1 MIDWSVSILRGAP
14 SRALSVSRYLSEAA
28 VLRFTYFGVCLAALV
43 ASSGCGG
50 GSPFATVPVT
60 GKVVFASGDSFKG
73 YAMKSIRFAPNDV
86 NGRVSSST
94 VQEDGTFA
102 LGTMKSSDGAL
113 PGKYSVTMTI
123 MKNYPPAAAETK
135 ITWVCEPGE
144 IEVKE
149 DMEPVTITVS
159 KLK

>member
-1 MIDWSVSILRGAP
+1 M
-14 SRALSVSRYLSEAA
+14 
-28 VLRFTYFGVCLAALV
+28 LRFAFFAGCLAALV
-43 ASSGCGG
+43 SSSGCGG

-60 GKVVFASGDSFKG
+60 GKVVLASGESLKG
-73 YAMKSIRFAPNDV
+73 YAMKSIRFAPNDA
-86 NGRVSSST
+86 NGRVSSAE
-94 VQEDGTFA
+94 VLEDGMFA
-102 LGTMKSSDGAL
+102 LGTMKSNDGAL

-123 MKNYPPAAAETK
+123 MKNYPPTPAETK

-149 DMEPVTITVS
+149 DMEPVTIKVS